1 LATNQEAGGIAN
13 FSQASEIV
21 ELVVLSQDD
30 STLKTLR
37 EVVGGS
43 LRLWHVTAADKIS
56 DLLVAGDVGIV
67 ILDAQE
73 LGAAAPRFIG
83 EIIRQF
89 PDLVILVAGDREAQT
104 ALAGLVSAGAVYR
117 FIHKPLSPG
126 RARLFVD
133 AAVRRF
139 GRQRPPPPPPAP
151 VPRSGNYR
159 VAALLAAAL
168 VLAVVAWYWMST
180 AGPW

>member
-1 LATNQEAGGIAN
+1 MASNQEDVRDAAN

-21 ELVVLSQDD
+21 ELVVLSADAA
-30 STLKTLR
+30 TLKTLR
-37 EVVGGS
+37 EVVNGS
-43 LRLWHVTAADKIS
+43 RRLWHVTAADRIS
-56 DLLVAGDVGIV
+56 ELRVAGDVGIV

-83 EIIRQF
+83 EITRQF
-89 PDLVILVAGDREAQT
+89 PALVLMVAGDRDAQT
-104 ALAGLVSAGAVYR
+104 ALAGLISAGAVYR

-133 AAVRRF
+133 AAVRRY
-139 GRQRPPPPPPAP
+139 GRQRQAPPEPAAGRR
-151 VPRSGNYR
+151 RSVNYR

-168 VLAVVAWYWMST
+168 ALALLAWYWV
-180 AGPW
+180 GPT